1 MSKFS
6 GTLAIVNE
14 FADDTGIWQ
23 REVQKY
29 PIAGDFYQ
37 DNTARLTGEKI
48 NEDLSFSMRFS
59 FLASPNL
66 MTILSEDSQAI
77 TPLYIEYLGL
87 KLKVNSMTFQWPR
100 LILTVSG
107 VWTGD

>member
-6 GTLAIVNE
+6 GTLAVVTGY
-14 FADDTGIWQ
+14 ADDTGIWQ
-23 REVQKY
+23 RSIRKY

-37 DNTARLTGEKI
+37 DNTARLSGEKV

-66 MTILSEDSQAI
+66 VTILSEDARAI
-77 TPLYIEYLGL
+77 TPLYIEYMGL

-100 LILTVSG
+100 IILTVSE
-107 VWTGD
+107 VWKDD